1 MYPLNA
7 LVEDQL
13 RRLRQALDSDAAL
26 AWMDA
31 NRAGNRVTFGRYT
44 GQTPVPGARG
54 GKYALDRLRREMR
67 LIARESA
74 AVRDDSELPADTR
87 YYFPNMDG
95 GEMRS
100 RWDMQDAPPDIL
112 ITNYHMLNI
121 MLMRS
126 IEAGVFD
133 KTRAWLK
140 SDRANKFFLVTDEL
154 HSHRGTAGTE
164 VGYILRLLLDRLGLS
179 PDSEQLVFL
188 ATSASVKDTDESRK
202 FLSEFFG
209 RYKFRI
215 VSKEQET
222 PESGARDRMRP
233 FRDDFERFAKAVQPD
248 ALAPMSPPDA
258 ESSAA
263 ANAMS
268 ALASSL
274 GNGDA
279 DEDPANALAKALLDK
294 NAGDALRD
302 ACAAS
307 NDKGEIRAAMVH
319 KLDETL
325 FGANGGETSDAMR
338 GFLLA
343 LGMSRKDDGTSP
355 QPVRGHLFYHNIQNM
370 WACANPSCDVKD
382 RQAALADYDGQRSPV
397 GALHANHRITCS
409 CGGRVLELLVCEVCG
424 DILLGG
430 FRGRAKV
437 SGQLVEILAADTPDI
452 SDMPNRSGYDRKHGK
467 YAVFWPLA
475 ADEFR
480 TEPEDVE
487 FSHNSV
493 SRRWVR
499 AKFNVMSGRLDRKPA
514 RPLN

>member
-26 AWMDA
+26 AWMDG

-44 GQTPVPGARG
+44 GQTPISGARG
-54 GKYALDRLRREMR
+54 NKNALIRLRGEMR

-74 AVRDDSELPADTR
+74 AVRDDSELPPDTR

-100 RWDMQDAPPDIL
+100 RWDMQDTPPDIL
-112 ITNYHMLNI
+112 ITNYQMLNI

-126 IEAGVFD
+126 IETSMFD
-133 KTRAWLK
+133 KTRDWLK

-188 ATSASVKDTDESRK
+188 ATSASVDASDESRK
-202 FLSEFFG
+202 FLRQFFG
-209 RYKFRI
+209 RDKFRI

-222 PESGARDRMRP
+222 PESGARGLMRP
-233 FRDDFERFAKAVQPD
+233 FRDDFKRFAKAVQPD
-248 ALAPMSPPDA
+248 ALEDMSPPDVDKA
-258 ESSAA
+258 GD
-263 ANAMS
+263 AMIS
-268 ALASSL
+268 LASSL
-274 GNGDA
+274 ANGVA
-279 DEDPANALAKALLDK
+279 TSVVDPPNALANALLDAK
-294 NAGDALRD
+294 AGDALRD

-325 FGANGGETSDAMR
+325 FGANGGATSDAMR

-370 WACANPSCDVKD
+370 WACANPLCDAD
-382 RQAALADYDGQRSPV
+382 ARQAALADSDGQRAPV

-430 FRGRAKV
+430 FRGRAEV
-437 SGQLVEILAADTPDI
+437 SGQLIEILAADTPDI
-452 SDMPNRSGYDRKHGK
+452 SDMPSRSGDDRKHGK

-475 ADEFR
+475 VDEFR
-480 TEPEDVE
+480 TELEDVE
-487 FSHNSV
+487 ISHNKIN
-493 SRRWVR
+493 RRWVR
-499 AKFNVMSGRLDRKPA
+499 AKFNVMSGRLDRKSA